1 MENRKGH
8 TQVEPLEGKR
18 ILITGGTTGIG
29 QAIAILLGSY
39 GAHVFTLGRHQEQ
52 LDEALGRIREAGG
65 QADGMIADL
74 SKQEEVERVFQQAD
88 QTLGGL
94 DIFISNAALAAES
107 IAEMDGAEWRNVVE
121 TNLLGYMACTKEAVS
136 RMQQRKKGHIVFI
149 GSMSADVRE
158 SGSSVYVATKAGI
171 QGFAEA
177 LRKEVNEQG
186 IKVSLIEP
194 GKVKSDIHGTTAE
207 EQKSEIEKEEM
218 LLAEDI
224 AVAAHYVLTQPHR
237 CDVVS
242 MQIRPHMQLI

>member
-1 MENRKGH
+1 MEARNAH
-8 TQVEPLEGKR
+8 TKVEPLEGKR

-39 GAHVFTLGRHQEQ
+39 KARIFTLGRHQEQ
-52 LDEALGRIREAGG
+52 LDEALSRIREVGG
-65 QADGMIADL
+65 QADGIVADL
-74 SKQEEVERVFQQAD
+74 SKQEDVERVFRQAD
-88 QTLGGL
+88 RVLGGI
-94 DIFISNAALAAES
+94 DMFISNAALAGES
-107 IAEMDGAEWRNVVE
+107 IADMDNAGWRNVVE

-136 RMQQRKKGHIVFI
+136 RMQAQKKGHIVFI

-158 SGSSVYVATKAGI
+158 SGSSVYVATKAAI

-177 LRKEVNEQG
+177 LRKEVNETG
-186 IKVSLIEP
+186 IKVCLIEP
-194 GKVKSDIHGTTAE
+194 GKVKSDIHGTTAD
-207 EQKSEIEKEEM
+207 EQKAEIAKEEM

-224 AVAAHYVLTQPHR
+224 AVAVHYVVTQPHR